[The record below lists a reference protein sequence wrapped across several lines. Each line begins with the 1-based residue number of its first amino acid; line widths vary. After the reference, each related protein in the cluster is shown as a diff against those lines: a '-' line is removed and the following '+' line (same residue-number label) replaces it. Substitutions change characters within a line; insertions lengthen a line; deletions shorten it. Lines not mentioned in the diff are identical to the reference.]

1 MYINSWKVTWTYM
14 NPTTIVPY
22 FAGLHLSLLLLLRTC
37 SRWPKEQVFIPV
49 VLHFHEL
56 FGATVE
62 PFKLLKLRKQERYKS
77 GVGYTITCTFFSWLQ
92 WLRTLFLF
100 CLNASL
106 EFTDSSQAIVLAD
119 FVQSHQEIL
128 AFLSG
133 KGSNFHLFQNL
144 PQCIFLQVQKE

>member
-1 MYINSWKVTWTYM
+1 M

-22 FAGLHLSLLLLLRTC
+22 FADLHLSLLLLLRTR
-37 SRWPKEQVFIPV
+37 SRWPKEHVLIPV
-49 VLHFHEL
+49 VLYFHEL

-77 GVGYTITCTFFSWLQ
+77 GVGHTITCTFFSCSWLQ

-106 EFTDSSQAIVLAD
+106 EFTNRSQAIVLAD
-119 FVQSHQEIL
+119 FVQSHQETL
-128 AFLSG
+128 ALLSG
-133 KGSNFHLFQNL
+133 KGSNFHLFQKL
-144 PQCIFLQVQKE
+144 PQCIVLQEQKE